1 MLQVKRTRSAKALAN
16 DKLIRLAGVAEVLR
30 VGVDH
35 ISLRDVGERAGF
47 THGATYARYEDVNEL
62 LVDLWNSLLRERV
75 VGMIELCN
83 AAAEHR
89 GSESTR
95 ALIDFIGQTTPA
107 DIAGLHLLLSARR
120 IPTLLEEVEPF
131 IDEHLRCEESDGPT
145 ADARFVRSMAVFSML
160 VARVM
165 SEFHFTA
172 FPGDLAVL
180 ERILRDTLSVEP
192 SAADAIILEETG
204 VRFVPV
210 PEDDQKSQ
218 LGYATFVVV
227 GKSGYT
233 HATISRIARRAN
245 CSPGVIYK
253 MYPSKEDLMVAAFD
267 ASLNPKWLQV
277 DNFVKVLDAG
287 YLAQSLYDMTSDANA
302 IRRDFV
308 LESALAAAYN
318 PRIHE
323 SMKAPGRS
331 LVTVTPLLGG
341 VTEEERN
348 ALVVVV
354 RTFAFLVTGVS
365 MLSAAVGGLHRAN
378 LSQFTEPFRRAVLEQ
393 CGPSWD
399 DYCKLLVELT
409 SP

>member
-1 MLQVKRTRSAKALAN
+1 MLQAKRTRSAKALAN
-16 DKLIRLAGVAEVLR
+16 DELIRLAGVAEVLR

-62 LVDLWNSLLRERV
+62 LVDLWNSKLRERV
-75 VGMIELCN
+75 VAMIDICS
-83 AAAEHR
+83 AAAEHP
-89 GSESTR
+89 GEESTR
-95 ALIDFIGQTTPA
+95 ALIEFIGHTTPA
-107 DIAGLHLLLSARR
+107 DIAGLHLLLTARR

-131 IDEHLRCEESDGPT
+131 IDEHLRCEEPDDPT
-145 ADARFVRSMAVFSML
+145 ADASFVRSMAVFAML
-160 VARVM
+160 IARVM

-172 FPGDLAVL
+172 FPGDTAVL
-180 ERILRDTLSVEP
+180 ERILLDALSVGP
-192 SAADAIILEETG
+192 NAADAIDLEETEAG
-204 VRFVPV
+204 SVPV
-210 PEDDQKSQ
+210 PDDDLKSQ

-253 MYPSKEDLMVAAFD
+253 IYPSKEDLMVAAFD

-277 DNFVKVLDAG
+277 DNFVKVLNPG
-287 YLAQSLYDMTSDANA
+287 HLAQSLYDMTSDANA

-323 SMKAPGRS
+323 SMKAPERD
-331 LVTVTPLLGG
+331 LVNITPLLGD
-341 VTEEERN
+341 TTDDERST
-348 ALVVVV
+348 LVVVV
-354 RTFAFLVTGVS
+354 RTFTFLVTGVS
-365 MLSAAVGGLHRAN
+365 MLSAAFGELHRTN
-378 LSQFTEPFRRAVLEQ
+378 LSQFAEPFRRAVLEQ

-399 DYCKLLVELT
+399 DFCRLLIEVK